1 MKTTTSTEEV
11 SSHPV
16 EKGRCEP
23 KKHRNSPVPENN
35 RNGLDKK
42 FLQIYG
48 AGRKSRKRPTL
59 VVGKKPYGKC
69 QAILW
74 SRKSIAKTPTLVVGR
89 KPYGKCQMKTR
100 IKITSALVGSLLL
113 ILVGRA
119 TAQTLTVLHIFTP
132 LTSNTNSDGAVPYA
146 SLILSGNTLYGTTYA
161 GGSSGKGTVF
171 AVNTD
176 STGFTN
182 LYNFTGGSDGANPY
196 AGLVLSGSTLYGTA
210 YRGGSSGYGTVFAI
224 ATNGMGFTK

>member
-69 QAILW
+69 QFKSMFLISSATWPTSVVLLVFCASEEWQIKMPRQNAIETVIFI
-74 SRKSIAKTPTLVVGR
+74 IA
-89 KPYGKCQMKTR
+89 
-100 IKITSALVGSLLL
+100 
-113 ILVGRA
+113 
-119 TAQTLTVLHIFTP
+119 
-132 LTSNTNSDGAVPYA
+132 
-146 SLILSGNTLYGTTYA
+146 
-161 GGSSGKGTVF
+161 
-171 AVNTD
+171 
-176 STGFTN
+176 
-182 LYNFTGGSDGANPY
+182 
-196 AGLVLSGSTLYGTA
+196 
-210 YRGGSSGYGTVFAI
+210 
-224 ATNGMGFTK
+224 

>member
-69 QAILW
+69 QVNKRAIN
-74 SRKSIAKTPTLVVGR
+74 R
-89 KPYGKCQMKTR
+89 
-100 IKITSALVGSLLL
+100 
-113 ILVGRA
+113 
-119 TAQTLTVLHIFTP
+119 LTHI
-132 LTSNTNSDGAVPYA
+132 NQ
-146 SLILSGNTLYGTTYA
+146 
-161 GGSSGKGTVF
+161 
-171 AVNTD
+171 
-176 STGFTN
+176 
-182 LYNFTGGSDGANPY
+182 
-196 AGLVLSGSTLYGTA
+196 
-210 YRGGSSGYGTVFAI
+210 
-224 ATNGMGFTK
+224 

>member
-69 QAILW
+69 QLIPFCEL
-74 SRKSIAKTPTLVVGR
+74 SFLNLCS
-89 KPYGKCQMKTR
+89 
-100 IKITSALVGSLLL
+100 IKILMRICSLFELDM
-113 ILVGRA
+113 IPYFDTHERA
-119 TAQTLTVLHIFTP
+119 KAKGHEK
-132 LTSNTNSDGAVPYA
+132 
-146 SLILSGNTLYGTTYA
+146 YG
-161 GGSSGKGTVF
+161 
-171 AVNTD
+171 
-176 STGFTN
+176 
-182 LYNFTGGSDGANPY
+182 
-196 AGLVLSGSTLYGTA
+196 
-210 YRGGSSGYGTVFAI
+210 
-224 ATNGMGFTK
+224 

>member
-69 QAILW
+69 QII
-74 SRKSIAKTPTLVVGR
+74 SVSG
-89 KPYGKCQMKTR
+89 PYG
-100 IKITSALVGSLLL
+100 ADFGVGYFAGSL
-113 ILVGRA
+113 
-119 TAQTLTVLHIFTP
+119 
-132 LTSNTNSDGAVPYA
+132 
-146 SLILSGNTLYGTTYA
+146 
-161 GGSSGKGTVF
+161 
-171 AVNTD
+171 VNTFVPGVAPAAQVYFQPFTD
-176 STGFTN
+176 DYYGISHTVPISIGDINNDHYST
-182 LYNFTGGSDGANPY
+182 PIE
-196 AGLVLSGSTLYGTA
+196 
-210 YRGGSSGYGTVFAI
+210 R
-224 ATNGMGFTK
+224 

>member
-69 QAILW
+69 QMEIAITLKTTCQTVR
-74 SRKSIAKTPTLVVGR
+74 RKDNAEKQPTPVVGW
-89 KPYGKCQMKTR
+89 KPYGKSHLR
-100 IKITSALVGSLLL
+100 I
-113 ILVGRA
+113 
-119 TAQTLTVLHIFTP
+119 
-132 LTSNTNSDGAVPYA
+132 
-146 SLILSGNTLYGTTYA
+146 
-161 GGSSGKGTVF
+161 GGKYVECSQ
-171 AVNTD
+171 
-176 STGFTN
+176 
-182 LYNFTGGSDGANPY
+182 
-196 AGLVLSGSTLYGTA
+196 
-210 YRGGSSGYGTVFAI
+210 R
-224 ATNGMGFTK
+224 

>member
-69 QAILW
+69 QFNSWKPKSFESSKSWLFFLLADNGFREIGGQFYRHHAPAAGRFYHSWSFSERFDRSFFSAITI
-74 SRKSIAKTPTLVVGR
+74 SV
-89 KPYGKCQMKTR
+89 
-100 IKITSALVGSLLL
+100 
-113 ILVGRA
+113 
-119 TAQTLTVLHIFTP
+119 
-132 LTSNTNSDGAVPYA
+132 
-146 SLILSGNTLYGTTYA
+146 
-161 GGSSGKGTVF
+161 
-171 AVNTD
+171 
-176 STGFTN
+176 
-182 LYNFTGGSDGANPY
+182 
-196 AGLVLSGSTLYGTA
+196 
-210 YRGGSSGYGTVFAI
+210 
-224 ATNGMGFTK
+224 TNGWPWSIKDHW